1 MKAMSEITSVPSTH
15 AGSST
20 QENVGDQGE
29 TDKRKKKA
37 KVRSAWISFVGRIVA
52 QLFGAVA
59 TVMLGLQV
67 VQRYIPPADEQNGSP
82 IEQTVPAPAPVRPPG
97 LTVLAV
103 LPVAN
108 YSNDPGQDAFT
119 DGLTEALIAEFAV
132 VPGLSVTSRT
142 SSMHFREQR
151 GLLRT
156 IARQLGVDIVL
167 EASVVRAHGRTRVIA
182 QLIDASTDLHIMA
195 RRYDFADDDVLTL
208 HSAVAG
214 AVVRD
219 VRTSG
224 IGTDAHRASRSES
237 DSSLAQE

>member
-1 MKAMSEITSVPSTH
+1 MSEISSVSTTH
-15 AGSST
+15 AGPST
-20 QENVGDQGE
+20 VDNVGDPVDS
-29 TDKRKKKA
+29 DKKKKKA
-37 KVRSAWISFVGRIVA
+37 KVRSAWISFIGRIVA

-67 VQRYIPPADEQNGSP
+67 VQRYIPPAAEQDRTPTG
-82 IEQTVPAPAPVRPPG
+82 QTVPVVAPVRPPG

-108 YSNDPGQDAFT
+108 YSNDPAQDAFT
-119 DGLTEALIAEFAV
+119 DGLTEALIAELAV

-142 SSMHFREQR
+142 SSMHFRAQR
-151 GLLRT
+151 GLLPS
-156 IARQLGVDIVL
+156 IARELGVDIVL
-167 EASVVRAHGRTRVIA
+167 EASVVRVDGRTRVIA

-195 RRYDFADDDVLTL
+195 RRYEFADDDVLTL

-219 VRTSG
+219 VRTAG
-224 IGTDAHRASRSES
+224 IGLNADRAGSGES
-237 DSSLAQE
+237 DSALAQE